1 MRYVFVPTLLKE
13 EILMEKKP
21 DLAFWLDFLGE
32 VSLTIAK
39 VIKNHSNDDNNPKLP
54 TERD

>member
-1 MRYVFVPTLLKE
+1 
-13 EILMEKKP
+13 MEKKP